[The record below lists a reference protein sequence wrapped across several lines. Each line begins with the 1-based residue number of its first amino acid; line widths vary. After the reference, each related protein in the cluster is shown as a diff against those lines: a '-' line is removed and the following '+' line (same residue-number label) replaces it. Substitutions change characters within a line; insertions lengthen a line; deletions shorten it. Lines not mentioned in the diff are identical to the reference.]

1 MSQINVDNIKNR
13 LGSGAPS
20 FPNGIDVS
28 SGVTTFTNGLNVG
41 TGASVFSPG
50 TNELAL
56 GTNSAERV
64 RVDSSGRVGVG
75 TNSPTTVTQFQVL
88 GTSAGNTA
96 TFGGIN
102 QGTSGRVGGIILGTD
117 TDNSSRR
124 LWGIRGEASAA
135 GQMGIFYSSDN
146 VTTPFSGTQTVS
158 LTSGGNV
165 KIENGNLVFSTSG
178 TGIDFSAASGSAAGS
193 TSALLDDYEEGT
205 FTPTITQGFTG
216 ITYSTQ
222 FGRYRKIGRMV
233 YVQFRITISGG
244 NRTADSNNIRVNLP
258 FAVDADGDNYATL
271 EGYGTLYTYHPDAFF
286 ICFQGES
293 FAALYRRGTNTQAAL
308 SGNDFGTTNPFD
320 VIYGGWYYV

>member
-1 MSQINVDNIKNR
+1 MAITISGSNDNISAAD
-13 LGSGAPS
+13 GSLTIEGLTA
-20 FPNGIDVS
+20 
-28 SGVTTFTNGLNVG
+28 SGDLSVDSVTVG
-41 TGASVFSPG
+41 TGASVSSPSAN
-50 TNELAL
+50 TLAL
-56 GTNSAERV
+56 GTNDSERV

-124 LWGIRGEASAA
+124 LWGIRGEASVA

-205 FTPTITQGFTG
+205 FTPSFTG
-216 ITYSTQ
+216 S
-222 FGRYRKIGRMV
+222 
-233 YVQFRITISGG
+233 
-244 NRTADSNNIRVNLP
+244 
-258 FAVDADGDNYATL
+258 
-271 EGYGTLYTYHPDAFF
+271 
-286 ICFQGES
+286 
-293 FAALYRRGTNTQAAL
+293 
-308 SGNDFGTTNPFD
+308 TTNPTITYLNQLGRYTKIGNVCFIEIRMVTSNVSGGGGNLKISGLPFSQSPNSNLGGAFTKGFVYQWAQD
-320 VIYGGWYYV
+320 PETFITFSGDSTIGIYRNDSTNTIAQVSDLTSGAVNNYLNISGSYITA

>member
-1 MSQINVDNIKNR
+1 MAITISGSNDNISAAD
-13 LGSGAPS
+13 GSLTIEGLTA
-20 FPNGIDVS
+20 
-28 SGVTTFTNGLNVG
+28 SGDLSVDSVTVG
-41 TGASVFSPG
+41 TGASVSSPSAN
-50 TNELAL
+50 TLAL
-56 GTNSAERV
+56 GTNDSERV

-124 LWGIRGEASAA
+124 LWGIRGEASVA

-178 TGIDFSAASGSAAGS
+178 TGIDFSATSDAAGM
-193 TSALLDDYEEGT
+193 TSELLDDYEEGT
-205 FTPTITQGFTG
+205 WTPTISFNGNATG
-216 ITYSTQ
+216 VVYSQ
-222 FGRYRKIGRMV
+222 QDGHYVKIGSSV
-233 YVQFRITISGG
+233 TLSFRIGISNKGSSTG
-244 NRTADSNNIRVNLP
+244 NLRIEGLP
-258 FAVDADGDNYATL
+258 FRPGTVAKRVSGVLGEAMGGSVGTPCFVRTESSSSFMSVIKQGTGSISSVNNSDFTTFDNYGVIT
-271 EGYGTLYTYHPDAFF
+271 
-286 ICFQGES
+286 FQ
-293 FAALYRRGTNTQAAL
+293 
-308 SGNDFGTTNPFD
+308 
-320 VIYGGWYYV
+320 I